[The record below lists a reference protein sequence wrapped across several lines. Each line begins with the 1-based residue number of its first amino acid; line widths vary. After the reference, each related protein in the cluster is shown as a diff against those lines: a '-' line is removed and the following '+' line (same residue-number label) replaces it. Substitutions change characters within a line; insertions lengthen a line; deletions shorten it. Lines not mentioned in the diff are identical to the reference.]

1 MKNSYYYMKNKYDKE
16 NNEKNKL
23 NLSYIVKE
31 DYMVINCKIDK
42 NKEITKIFGSK
53 FMKNNKDKCKIII
66 DNIKFELT

>member
-66 DNIKFELT
+66 DDIKLN